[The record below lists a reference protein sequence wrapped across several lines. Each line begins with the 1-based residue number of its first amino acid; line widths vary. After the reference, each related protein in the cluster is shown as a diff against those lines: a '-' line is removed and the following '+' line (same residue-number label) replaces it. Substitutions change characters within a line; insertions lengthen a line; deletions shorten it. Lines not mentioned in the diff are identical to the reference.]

1 MLELCDT
8 GAGRATGRRSAMQF
22 SRFWFLR
29 QLRTGPERAQGRARA
44 RRRRGGS
51 GAHVITVLS
60 TATLATYD
68 TSGNPLA
75 RSSLMFADYGNYEKV
90 MDGILGGAKE
100 ELLAGIRDAL
110 DGASCSVAVEA
121 VVAASPA
128 VGIADYA
135 DEHECDLIV
144 MGRRGLGALRGMLG
158 SVSYGVLHAANV
170 PVLTVK

>member
-1 MLELCDT
+1 
-8 GAGRATGRRSAMQF
+8 MQF
-22 SRFWFLR
+22 SKVLVPFDNSE
-29 QLRTGPERAQGRARA
+29 QAQGALRVARGLVGDEA
-44 RRRRGGS
+44 
-51 GAHVITVLS
+51 AAELHVITVLP

-68 TSGNPLA
+68 TSGTPLA

-100 ELLAGIRDAL
+100 ELLAGIGDAL
-110 DGASCSVAVEA
+110 DGAACSVAVEA

-135 DEHECDLIV
+135 DEHDCDLIV